1 MPATRRTN
9 NEPFQVR
16 LPGFVSDKEVGVGDL
31 IKRATMAAGIHP
43 CGGCGRRAEA
53 LNRRFV
59 VTGRQR

>member
-9 NEPFQVR
+9 PDPFQVR

-31 IKRATMAAGIHP
+31 IKRATMAAGIRP